1 MDSFSIPYRFPPV
14 KVFPSVIRVYCSHWK
29 GRDFMEAASR
39 YEKEDVSCIFL
50 LLGWPV
56 YFALYYLTE
65 TRIPRERCIPM
76 HLWVDDLIP
85 FCEWFVIP
93 YVLWYFWIVF
103 SLAFFLFRDP
113 GSFRRLQTYFILLQV
128 AAIAVCILLPNR
140 QDLRPEVFPRDNVL
154 SRCVGL
160 LYRVDT
166 STGVCPSLHVALS
179 VAMASVWRKAP
190 GVARGWKVFFAVSA
204 VLVSLSTLLIK
215 QHSAVDVLAALLLCR
230 AAERLLYRGSKL

>member
-1 MDSFSIPYRFPPV
+1 
-14 KVFPSVIRVYCSHWK
+14 
-29 GRDFMEAASR
+29 MEAASR
-39 YEKEDVSCIFL
+39 YEKEDFSCAFL

-65 TRIPRERCIPM
+65 TRIPREQCIPV
-76 HLWVDDLIP
+76 HLWVDDLVP

-103 SLAFFLFRDP
+103 SLVFFLCRDP
-113 GSFRRLQTYFILLQV
+113 VSFRRLQTYFMLLQA
-128 AAIAVCILLPNR
+128 AAIVICILVPNR

-154 SRCVGL
+154 SRAVAL

-179 VAMASVWRKAP
+179 VAMASVWRKVP
-190 GVARGWKVFFAVSA
+190 GITRGWKVFFTASA
-204 VLVSLSTLLIK
+204 VLVSLSTMLIK
-215 QHSAVDVLAALLLCR
+215 QHSAVDVLAALLLCWT
-230 AAERLLYRGSKL
+230 AERILYRDRYKL

>member
-1 MDSFSIPYRFPPV
+1 
-14 KVFPSVIRVYCSHWK
+14 
-29 GRDFMEAASR
+29 MEAVSR
-39 YEKEDVSCIFL
+39 FGKGSYSRAFL

-56 YFALYYLTE
+56 YFLMYYLTE
-65 TRIPRERCIPM
+65 TLIPRSRCVPM

-103 SLAFFLFRDP
+103 SLGYFLLRSP
-113 GSFRRLQTYFILLQV
+113 ESFRRLQTYFIFLQV
-128 AAIAVCILLPNR
+128 AAIAFCVLFPNR
-140 QDLRPEVFPRDNVL
+140 QDLRPEVFPRDNAL

-179 VAMASVWRKAP
+179 VAMASVWRKDP
-190 GVARGWKVFFAVSA
+190 GITRGWKVFFAASA
-204 VLVSLSTLLIK
+204 VLVSLSTMFIK
-215 QHSAVDVLAALLLCR
+215 QHSAVDVLAALLLCW
-230 AAERLLYRGSKL
+230 ATERILYRDRYKL

>member
-1 MDSFSIPYRFPPV
+1 MDT
-14 KVFPSVIRVYCSHWK
+14 
-29 GRDFMEAASR
+29 AARSAWR
-39 YEKEDVSCIFL
+39 EDPGVFL

-56 YFALYYLTE
+56 YFLMYYLTE
-65 TRIPRERCIPM
+65 TLIPPERCVPM
-76 HLWVDDLIP
+76 HLWIDDVLP

-103 SLAFFLFRDP
+103 SLGYFFLRSP
-113 GSFRRLQTYFILLQV
+113 GSFRRLQTYFILLQA
-128 AAIAVCILLPNR
+128 AAIAVCILFPNR

-179 VAMASVWRKAP
+179 FAMASVWWKEP
-190 GVARGWKVFFAVSA
+190 GIPRGWKRFFVLSA
-204 VLVSLSTLLIK
+204 VLVSLSTLFIK
-215 QHSAVDVLAALLLCR
+215 QHSAADLFAALAICLSVECIVYR
-230 AAERLLYRGSKL
+230 DRLSGK

>member
-1 MDSFSIPYRFPPV
+1 
-14 KVFPSVIRVYCSHWK
+14 
-29 GRDFMEAASR
+29 MEAVSR
-39 YEKEDVSCIFL
+39 FGKGSYSRAFL

-56 YFALYYLTE
+56 YFLMYYLTE
-65 TRIPRERCIPM
+65 ALIPRSRCVPM

-103 SLAFFLFRDP
+103 SLGYFLLRSP
-113 GSFRRLQTYFILLQV
+113 ESFRRLQTYFIFLQV
-128 AAIAVCILLPNR
+128 AAIAFCVLFPNR
-140 QDLRPEVFPRDNVL
+140 QDLRPEVFPRDNAL

-179 VAMASVWRKAP
+179 VAMASVWWKDP
-190 GVARGWKVFFAVSA
+190 GITRGWKVFFAASA
-204 VLVSLSTLLIK
+204 VLVSLSTMFIK
-215 QHSAVDVLAALLLCR
+215 QHSAVDVLAALLLCW
-230 AAERLLYRGSKL
+230 ATERILYRDRYKL